1 MIDEILEALN
11 DGKIHSLKDIMD
23 YIRCHHHTP
32 IPSEHQVKFCLTFLF
47 GFDFV
52 DGTND
57 SGYCLDK
64 RVQEF
69 LKRVKWIEKVEA

>member
-1 MIDEILEALN
+1 MIDEILESLN
-11 DGKIHSLKDIMD
+11 DGELHSLEGIMD

-32 IPSEHQVKFCLTFLF
+32 IPSERQVKLCLTFLF

-52 DGTND
+52 EGTNNG
-57 SGYCLDK
+57 GYYLNK

-69 LKRVKWIEKVEA
+69 LKRIKWIEKVEM